1 MNTLKKLLA
10 LILLLVALL
19 IAGYT
24 VFVHEN
30 RFVTIL
36 LLVSAALNLIL
47 ALILWIQSKM
57 KTRKERAERK
67 EKILLEKEGKPEA
80 KEETVFEQQ
89 TDVTD
94 VQQAE
99 ATEKKKN
106 CSKRMPRKKN
116 NPKTAEAV
124 FFYSKAK
131 FGVRNK

>member
-67 EKILLEKEGKPEA
+67 EKFLLEKEGKPEA

-99 ATEKKKN
+99 ATEKKEELQQENASEEK
-106 CSKRMPRKKN
+106 
-116 NPKTAEAV
+116 
-124 FFYSKAK
+124 
-131 FGVRNK
+131 